1 VIMCRCILV
10 VLAGFASLL
19 CCSCAVGPNYRR
31 PTVTAPAQFRGGESA
46 PDTNSIAAL
55 AWWSLFKDPDLSELI
70 RVALTNNYD
79 VRVAVTRV
87 EQARQAANQ
96 VRSQLLPSVDYSGEA
111 SRGRNEFLGTPSPGR
126 GMGDAAVAAVNS
138 FWELDLWGRLRR
150 LNEAARAQFLA
161 REEVRRGVRLS
172 LLTSVAE
179 SYFQLLALDLQLDIA
194 RRTTNAFQGTVRM
207 FRLQKEH
214 GVASRLEVAR
224 AEAALS
230 SSAATV
236 PELEREIALAENQI
250 NLLLGRPPGPIVRQ
264 AKLLEQAMPP
274 VIPAGLPSDLLE
286 RRPDIRQAEQA
297 LHSANANIGVATAQF
312 LPKIGL
318 TALVGRVSPELS
330 AFTAGARNFW
340 SVAASATGPIFQG
353 GALRAQYRQAK
364 AARDEA
370 ALQYEQTALN
380 AFHEVSNALITREK
394 LQSIRER
401 QARAVAAYREAVTIS
416 TQRYLV
422 GTSTYFEVIDAQT
435 QLFPQEN
442 ALAQTE
448 LNQLLTLVQLY
459 KALGGGWQV
468 ADANWNSH
476 P

>member
-1 VIMCRCILV
+1 
-10 VLAGFASLL
+10 
-19 CCSCAVGPNYRR
+19 
-31 PTVTAPAQFRGGESA
+31 
-46 PDTNSIAAL
+46 
-55 AWWSLFKDPDLSELI
+55 LFKDPDLSELI

-79 VRVAVTRV
+79 VKVAVTRV

-111 SRGRNEFLGTPSPGR
+111 SHGRNEFLGTPSPGR

-161 REEVRRGVRLS
+161 REEIRRGVRLS

-330 AFTAGARNFW
+330 AFTAGAGNFW
-340 SVAASATGPIFQG
+340 SAAASATGPIFQG

-401 QARAVAAYREAVTIS
+401 QAQAVAAYREAATIS

-422 GTSTYFEVIDAQT
+422 GTSAYFEVIDAQT

-459 KALGGGWQV
+459 KALGGGWQL